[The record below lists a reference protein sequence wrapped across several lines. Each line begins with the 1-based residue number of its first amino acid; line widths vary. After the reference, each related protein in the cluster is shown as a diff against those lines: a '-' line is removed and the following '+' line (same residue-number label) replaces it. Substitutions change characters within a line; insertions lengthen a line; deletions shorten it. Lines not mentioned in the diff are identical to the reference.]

1 MIPFGRPLCSTSGVR
16 VKRREFVGLAV
27 GTGVGWPLAA
37 WAQPR
42 NKIRHLGVLMASLA
56 SDGEG
61 QKRAAALAQGLD
73 ALNWRDGGNLSI
85 DWRWAGGDPALF
97 QRYAA
102 EMVALSAEALVA
114 EASPSV
120 EALRRHTRTIPIVF
134 LIVTDPVGQGFVE
147 SLARPGG
154 NITGFS
160 NYDPPMSG
168 KWLGMLREITPPV
181 ARVAVLYNPAT
192 APYAGLY
199 LRTIEDIAPAFA
211 VAVRTAPV
219 KDDAEI
225 EAVMAGLTGEQS
237 AGLLVLPDTFTR
249 LHRDAIVALAARYRL
264 PAVYPFR
271 YFAASGGLMAYGVE
285 IEDLFRRSAGYVDRL
300 LNGAKASDLP
310 VQQPTKFT
318 LVINLKTAKALGVTV
333 PLLLLGT
340 ADEVID

>member
-1 MIPFGRPLCSTSGVR
+1 M
-16 VKRREFVGLAV
+16 RR
-27 GTGVGWPLAA
+27 
-37 WAQPR
+37 
-42 NKIRHLGVLMASLA
+42 LGVLMASLA

-73 ALNWRDGGNLSI
+73 ALNGRDGGNLSI

-102 EMVALSAEALVA
+102 EMVALGPEVLLA

-120 EALRRHTRTIPIVF
+120 EALRQQTSTIPIVF

-160 NYDPPMSG
+160 NYDPPMAG
-168 KWLGMLREITPPV
+168 KWLGILREITPPV

-199 LRTIEDIAPAFA
+199 LRNIEDIAPAFA
-211 VAVRTAPV
+211 VAVQTAPV

-225 EAVMAGLTGEQS
+225 EAVMAGLTGEQG

-249 LHRDAIVALAARYRL
+249 LHRDAIDALAARYRL

-271 YFAASGGLMAYGVE
+271 YFAASGGLMFYGIE
-285 IEDLFRRSAGYVDRL
+285 IDDLFRRSAGYVDRL
-300 LNGAKASDLP
+300 LKGAKASELP
-310 VQQPTKFT
+310 VQNPSKFA

-333 PLLLLGT
+333 PLALLGS
-340 ADEVID
+340 ADEVIE